1 MILDAFRL
9 DGRAALVT
17 GAARGLGQALAVGL
31 AEAGADVVALDLL
44 PLDET
49 AALVQERGRRCHA
62 LERDLAILDP
72 PGAEAIIAAGTDALG
87 RLDILVN
94 NAGIIRRAPA
104 LAYAPADW
112 EATLAVNLSAA
123 FYLSQAFAQRL
134 VAAGRGGKILNV
146 ASLLSF
152 QGGMLVPAYA
162 AAKSGLAGLTRA
174 LANEW
179 ARHGINVNAIAPGY
193 MATDLTAALRAD
205 PARAEPMLARVPAG
219 RWGDPVDIRGAAVFP
234 CSEAAAYVHGATL
247 PVDGGWLAW

>member
-1 MILDAFRL
+1 M
-9 DGRAALVT
+9 
-17 GAARGLGQALAVGL
+17 
-31 AEAGADVVALDLL
+31 
-44 PLDET
+44 DET
-49 AALVQERGRRCHA
+49 AALVTAVGRRCHA
-62 LERDLAILDP
+62 LERDLAELDP
-72 PGAEAIIAAGTDALG
+72 TGAEAVIAAGTEALG

-94 NAGIIRRAPA
+94 NSGIIRRAPV
-104 LAYAPADW
+104 LEYEQADW
-112 EATLAVNLSAA
+112 ETTLAVNLSAA
-123 FYLSQAFAQRL
+123 FYLSQAFARRL
-134 VAAGRGGKILNV
+134 VAAGQPGKIVNV

-205 PARAEPMLARVPAG
+205 PARAEPMLARIPAG
-219 RWGDPVDIRGAAVFP
+219 RWGAPADVQGAAVFL
-234 CSEAAAYVHGATL
+234 CSEAAAYVHGAVL